1 MQQLSALDA
10 VFLHMETDA
19 TPMHVGS
26 CILFTPPAKHKGSFY
41 PKIRDHITARMHLAP
56 LFSRRLAFMP
66 FAVATPVWTTADK
79 VDIAHH
85 IQTVKLPKPGTMA
98 QCEAMIAKLHE
109 GLLDRDRPLWQFT
122 VVEGLQSGQIAFYA
136 KIHHA
141 ALDGQGGVA
150 LAQAV
155 LETSPIPTV
164 VDAPSERK
172 SKAPPTAMKLLG
184 AAFRNTVAQYG
195 KIAKSLPELAKTA
208 SAMNALSASAAEAL
222 KQSSDPKKK
231 KSLSGVAALLPKGL
245 AIGPR
250 TTMNVAVSPRRAFK
264 TLRIPLSEI
273 KQIGRAHDAKL
284 NDVVLALCSGALRGY
299 FGDDKKILAK
309 TMIGAVPA
317 SLRAAGDTSQ
327 SNQVTMM
334 LITLATNLADPAKRI
349 AAIVAGSTKAKMLT
363 QGMKNVI
370 PTDLPSLGVPWLMSA
385 ISTLYNSDVVANR
398 IPTVANLVISN
409 VPGPQVPLYMAG
421 ATMDAYFP
429 VSIVTHGLGLNVTLH
444 SYNGSLDIG
453 LIACKKA
460 VPDIARFAKA
470 MEAAHQELL
479 AASNPPSTPV
489 PEAKPSAKKATTK
502 APVKAPKIAGLQPV
516 VAVKKVAKKL
526 PAKVTVKVPVKAPA
540 KVPAKPSVKAKANT
554 NTNTTKSKHTSK

>member
-10 VFLHMETDA
+10 LFLHLETEA
-19 TPMHVGS
+19 TPMAVGS

-41 PKIRDHITARMHLAP
+41 PKIRDHIVARMHLAP

-66 FAVATPVWTTADK
+66 FAVATPMWTTVDK

-85 IQTVKLPKPGTMA
+85 IQTIKLPKPGTMA

-122 VVEGLQSGQIAFYA
+122 VIEGLQTGQIAFYA

-164 VDAPSERK
+164 VDAPNARK
-172 SKAPPTAMKLLG
+172 ARAAPSAMKLLG

-208 SAMNALSASAAEAL
+208 GAMSALSASAAQAL
-222 KQSSDPKKK
+222 NQTEGGKKK
-231 KSLSGVAALLPKGL
+231 ARLDVASLIPKGL

-250 TTMNVAVSPRRAFK
+250 TSMNVAISPRRAFK
-264 TLRIPLSEI
+264 TVRIPLSEI

-299 FGDDKKILAK
+299 FGDDKKMLAK

-317 SLRAAGDTSQ
+317 SLRNPGDTTS

-334 LITLATNLADPAKRI
+334 LITLATNLADPAKRM

-363 QGMKNVI
+363 QGMKNII

-470 MEAAHQELL
+470 IEAAHQELL
-479 AASNPPSTPV
+479 AVSQPAPAVKEV
-489 PEAKPSAKKATTK
+489 PKKATK
-502 APVKAPKIAGLQPV
+502 AVVKSAPKRPKIGALQPV
-516 VAVKKVAKKL
+516 LK
-526 PAKVTVKVPVKAPA
+526 VKVEANKAT
-540 KVPAKPSVKAKANT
+540 AKAA
-554 NTNTTKSKHTSK
+554 TKPKAVAPRKPKLAKTK

>member
-10 VFLHMETDA
+10 LFLHLETDA

-41 PKIRDHITARMHLAP
+41 PKIRDHIASRMHLAP
-56 LFSRRLAFMP
+56 LFSRRLAFLP
-66 FAVATPVWTTADK
+66 FAVATPMWTTAEK

-98 QCEAMIAKLHE
+98 QCESMIAKLHE

-122 VVEGLQSGQIAFYA
+122 VVEGLQTGQIAFYA

-164 VDAPSERK
+164 INAPDARKAKGAPSN
-172 SKAPPTAMKLLG
+172 MKLLG

-208 SAMNALSASAAEAL
+208 GAMSALSASTAQAL
-222 KQSSDPKKK
+222 NQSGESKKK
-231 KSLSGVAALLPKGL
+231 ARLDIASLIPKGL

-250 TTMNVAVSPRRAFK
+250 TTMNVAISPRRAFK
-264 TLRIPLSEI
+264 TVRIPLSEI
-273 KQIGRAHDAKL
+273 KQIGRANDAKL

-299 FGDDKKILAK
+299 FAADKKMLAK

-317 SLRAAGDTSQ
+317 SLRNPGDTSQ

-334 LITLATNLADPAKRI
+334 LITLATNLADPTKRL

-363 QGMKNVI
+363 QGMKNII

-479 AASNPPSTPV
+479 AASVVAT
-489 PEAKPSAKKATTK
+489 PEAEVKVARKKLVAKSASKG
-502 APVKAPKIAGLQPV
+502 PKIGRLQPAV
-516 VAVKKVAKKL
+516 AEKKAVKKAAINV
-526 PAKVTVKVPVKAPA
+526 PANAPA
-540 KVPAKPSVKAKANT
+540 KPAANVKSTAAPSVSKTRKPK
-554 NTNTTKSKHTSK
+554 TK

>member
-10 VFLHMETDA
+10 LFLHLETEA
-19 TPMHVGS
+19 TPMAVGS

-41 PKIRDHITARMHLAP
+41 PKIRDHIVSRMHLAP

-66 FAVATPVWTTADK
+66 FAVATPMWMTVDK

-85 IQTVKLPKPGTMA
+85 IQAIKLPKLGTMA

-122 VVEGLQSGQIAFYA
+122 IIEGLATGQVAFYA

-141 ALDGQGGVA
+141 ALDGQAGVA
-150 LAQAV
+150 LAQAL

-164 VDAPSERK
+164 IDAPDLATGARK
-172 SKAPPTAMKLLG
+172 AKAPPSAMKLLG

-208 SAMNALSASAAEAL
+208 GAMSALSASAAQAL
-222 KQSSDPKKK
+222 NQTDGGKKK
-231 KSLSGVAALLPKGL
+231 AQLDVASLIPKGL

-250 TTMNVAVSPRRAFK
+250 TSMNVAISPRRAFK
-264 TLRIPLSEI
+264 TVRIPLSEI

-299 FGDDKKILAK
+299 FADDKKMLAK

-317 SLRAAGDTSQ
+317 SLRNPGDTTS

-334 LITLATNLADPAKRI
+334 LITLATNMADPAKRM

-363 QGMKNVI
+363 QGMKNII

-479 AASNPPSTPV
+479 ALSQPAQPAPAV
-489 PEAKPSAKKATTK
+489 KEAPK
-502 APVKAPKIAGLQPV
+502 KAPKVAVEIAPKRPIKGRLQPV
-516 VAVKKVAKKL
+516 VK
-526 PAKVTVKVPVKAPA
+526 TKAPA
-540 KVPAKPSVKAKANT
+540 KVLVKVATKTPALRKPKQAR
-554 NTNTTKSKHTSK
+554 